1 MGRFDGKVAIITG
14 GASGIGKKTAEIFSK
29 EGAAIAIFDVNRD
42 ALNQTEKEIRDNGGK
57 CNGYVVDVT
66 NFEDVTEK
74 VKEVIEDFGE
84 IDVLV
89 NNAGITRDNFLTKM
103 EIDDWNKVIA
113 INLTGTFNCAKAV
126 APYMMEK
133 NKGNIVN
140 VSSVVGVYGNIGQT
154 NYAASKAGVIGLTK
168 TWAKEFAKKGIRVNA
183 VAPGFIKTPMTDK
196 VPEKVLEIMI
206 SKTPMGRMG
215 EAIEVAKAILFLASD
230 DSSFITGHILHV
242 DGGLVL

>member
-1 MGRFDGKVAIITG
+1 MGKLDKKVAIITG
-14 GASGIGKKTAEIFSK
+14 GASGIGKETAKLFVK
-29 EGAAIAIFDVNRD
+29 EGASVAIFDINRD
-42 ALNQTEKEIRDNGGK
+42 LLNATEKEIREEGSQ

-66 NFEDVTEK
+66 NFDNVSEK
-74 VKEVIEDFGE
+74 VREVISDFE
-84 IDVLV
+84 KIDILI

-103 EIDDWNKVIA
+103 EVEDWNRVIS

-126 APYMMEK
+126 TPYMMEK
-133 NKGNIVN
+133 GSGNIVN

-183 VAPGFIKTPMTDK
+183 VAPGFIKTPMTEK

-206 SKTPMGRMG
+206 GKTPMGRMG
-215 EAIEVAKAILFLASD
+215 EPMEVARAILFLSSEE
-230 DSSFITGHILHV
+230 SSFTTGHILHV

>member
-1 MGRFDGKVAIITG
+1 MGRLDEKVAIITG

-29 EGAAIAIFDVNRD
+29 EGAAIAIFDVNRE

-74 VKEVIEDFGE
+74 VKEVIEDFGK

-103 EIDDWNKVIA
+103 EIDDWNKVIS
-113 INLTGTFNCAKAV
+113 INLTGTFNCAKAT
-126 APYMMEK
+126 ASYMMEQG
-133 NKGNIVN
+133 KGNIVN

-215 EAIEVAKAILFLASD
+215 ESIEVANAILFLASEE
-230 DSSFITGHILHV
+230 SSFTTGHILHV

>member
-1 MGRFDGKVAIITG
+1 MGRLDGKVAIITG

-29 EGAAIAIFDVNRD
+29 EGAAIAIFDVNKE
-42 ALNQTEKEIRDNGGK
+42 ALNQTEKEISDNGGK
-57 CNGYVVDVT
+57 CNGYIVDVT

-74 VKEVIEDFGE
+74 VKEVIKDLGE

-103 EIDDWNKVIA
+103 EIDDWNKVIS
-113 INLTGTFNCAKAV
+113 INLTGTFNCAKAT
-126 APYMMEK
+126 ASYMMEQG
-133 NKGNIVN
+133 KGNIVN

-215 EAIEVAKAILFLASD
+215 ESLEVANAILFLASEE
-230 DSSFITGHILHV
+230 SSFTTGHILHV

>member
-1 MGRFDGKVAIITG
+1 MGRLDEKVAIITG

-29 EGAAIAIFDVNRD
+29 EGAAIAIFDVNRE

-74 VKEVIEDFGE
+74 VKEVIKDLGE

-103 EIDDWNKVIA
+103 EIDDWNKVIS
-113 INLTGTFNCAKAV
+113 INLTGTFNCAKAT
-126 APYMMEK
+126 ASYMMEQG
-133 NKGNIVN
+133 KGNIVN

-215 EAIEVAKAILFLASD
+215 ESIEVANAILFLASEE
-230 DSSFITGHILHV
+230 SSFTTGHILHV

>member
-1 MGRFDGKVAIITG
+1 MGRLDEKVAIITG

-29 EGAAIAIFDVNRD
+29 EGAAIAIFDVNRE

-74 VKEVIEDFGE
+74 VKEVIEDFGK

-103 EIDDWNKVIA
+103 EIDDWNKVIS
-113 INLTGTFNCAKAV
+113 INLTGTFNCAKAT
-126 APYMMEK
+126 ASYMMEQS
-133 NKGNIVN
+133 KGNIVN

-196 VPEKVLEIMI
+196 VPEKVLEMMI

-215 EAIEVAKAILFLASD
+215 ESLEVANAILFLASEE
-230 DSSFITGHILHV
+230 SSFTTGHILHV

>member
-1 MGRFDGKVAIITG
+1 MGRLDGKVAIITG

-206 SKTPMGRMG
+206 SKTPMDRMG
-215 EAIEVAKAILFLASD
+215 ESLEVANAILFLASD

-242 DGGLVL
+242 NGGLTI